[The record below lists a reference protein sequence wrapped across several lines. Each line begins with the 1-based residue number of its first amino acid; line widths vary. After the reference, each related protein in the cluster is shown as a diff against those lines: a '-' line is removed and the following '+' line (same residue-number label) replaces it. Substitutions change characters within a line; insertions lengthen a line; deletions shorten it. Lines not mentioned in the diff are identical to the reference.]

1 MLKTTTSRL
10 AAFAA
15 VLVLTG
21 GAAAAAGSATNATP
35 PMQDCLR
42 VAAADAG
49 VDADMA
55 AKGSGGH
62 GGAPMVEAVPGS
74 DGQRTELAGLE
85 LEPASRS
92 LTAGGSA
99 TWRFRV
105 VDCDGK
111 AVRSF
116 DPEQGKL
123 LHLIVVRTDFTGY
136 QHLHPTLAAD
146 GTWSV
151 EIEAPQAGRYRAIAD
166 FVIDE
171 RKYVLGTTLVA
182 PGPASDPVARPCRA
196 CRDRRL

>member
-1 MLKTTTSRL
+1 
-10 AAFAA
+10 
-15 VLVLTG
+15 
-21 GAAAAAGSATNATP
+21 
-35 PMQDCLR
+35 
-42 VAAADAG
+42 
-49 VDADMA
+49 MA

-116 DPEQGKL
+116 EPEQGKL

-151 EIEAPQAGRYRAIAD
+151 EIKAPQAGRYRAIAD

-182 PGPASDPVARPCRA
+182 PGRGLGDRRCPPLPSMPRSTAMTSSCSARPCSRPA
-196 CRDRRL
+196 RIPSSPSA